1 MRILSSLATAAV
13 MAMAAAPALAD
24 SMKYYPYHGHNFCP
38 AGLQPISMGGVICC
52 GQPNTHV
59 TYREMMQHPAPVRHT
74 PVVYL
79 DKGETTPSQV
89 CQEGE
94 KGC

>member
-1 MRILSSLATAAV
+1 MRILPSILTAAALV
-13 MAMAAAPALAD
+13 TASAPAIAD

-52 GQPNTHV
+52 GTPNTHV
-59 TYREMMQHPAPVRHT
+59 TYREMMRHPVRSHSQ
-74 PVVYL
+74 PVAFL
-79 DKGETTPSQV
+79 DKGQVRSPV
-89 CQEGE
+89 CQEGQ